1 MDNDEK
7 MVISVQ
13 ISGTIY
19 TLTIPRRDEEKYRR
33 AGVIVNRTIAG
44 YKAKYKATHEN
55 YFAMA
60 ALHASAENVEW
71 LMKNVEGR
79 ATNELLN
86 LEKELD
92 DYIAQIKK

>member
-7 MVISVQ
+7 MVINVQ

-19 TLTIPRRDEEKYRR
+19 SLTIPRGDEEKYRR

-44 YKAKYKATHEN
+44 YKAKYKAPHEN

-60 ALHASAENVEW
+60 ALHASADNVEW
-71 LMKNVEGR
+71 MMKNVEGR
-79 ATNELLN
+79 ATNELLEI
-86 LEKELD
+86 EKVLD
-92 DYIAQIKK
+92 DYIANI

>member
-7 MVISVQ
+7 MEISVQ
-13 ISGTIY
+13 IAGTRY

-33 AGVIVNRTIAG
+33 AGLIVNRTIAG
-44 YKAKYKATHEN
+44 YKAKYRATHEN

-79 ATNELLN
+79 ATNELLDI
-86 LEKELD
+86 EKELD